1 MSRTRYKAVTVR
13 LNEYEWNSLEERIEE
28 SGQNKQSYMINALL
42 GAEIAPKEEINT
54 WKEIAGQFSELIKQ
68 LRGIAT
74 NNNQIAHKANAPQIP
89 IKLTRV
95 GVTGVKKLI
104 QLERTNKRPIILLPT
119 FDAFVDLPN
128 DQKGVHMSRSPEAI
142 SEVLENVTAK
152 KNIEVETICAEIV
165 EKMMT
170 KHRT

>member
-1 MSRTRYKAVTVR
+1 MGRTRYKAVTVR

-74 NNNQIAHKANAPQIP
+74 NINQIAHKANA
-89 IKLTRV
+89 
-95 GVTGVKKLI
+95 TGELPLI
-104 QLERTNKRPIILLPT
+104 NALEEINEQ
-119 FDAFVDLPN
+119 V
-128 DQKGVHMSRSPEAI
+128 
-142 SEVLENVTAK
+142 
-152 KNIEVETICAEIV
+152 AEIKKAGDQIWLSLRQLIAKQKV
-165 EKMMT
+165 MQE
-170 KHRT
+170 

>member
-1 MSRTRYKAVTVR
+1 MGRTRYKAVTVR

-74 NNNQIAHKANAPQIP
+74 NINQIAHKANA
-89 IKLTRV
+89 
-95 GVTGVKKLI
+95 TGELPLI
-104 QLERTNKRPIILLPT
+104 NALEEINEQ
-119 FDAFVDLPN
+119 V
-128 DQKGVHMSRSPEAI
+128 
-142 SEVLENVTAK
+142 
-152 KNIEVETICAEIV
+152 AEIRKAGDQIWLSLRQLIAKQKV
-165 EKMMT
+165 MQE
-170 KHRT
+170 

>member
-1 MSRTRYKAVTVR
+1 MGRTRYKAVTVR

-74 NNNQIAHKANAPQIP
+74 NINQIAHKANA
-89 IKLTRV
+89 
-95 GVTGVKKLI
+95 TGELPLI
-104 QLERTNKRPIILLPT
+104 N
-119 FDAFVDLPN
+119 AFEEINEQV
-128 DQKGVHMSRSPEAI
+128 
-142 SEVLENVTAK
+142 
-152 KNIEVETICAEIV
+152 AEIRKAGDQIWLSLRQLIAKQKV
-165 EKMMT
+165 MQE
-170 KHRT
+170 